1 MDKIGKL
8 LMGNMAKKG
17 IAGAAL
23 GAQVCYFAEKW
34 GKGRFSAVSLSRG
47 ILKLSVRTSC
57 AAQDLSMQEEE
68 LVNHLNEKIGKNIV
82 KRIRII
88 NIS

>member
-1 MDKIGKL
+1 MAS
-8 LMGNMAKKG
+8 MAKRG

-47 ILKLSVRTSC
+47 ILKLSVRSS
-57 AAQDLSMQEEE
+57 AVAQDLSMQEEE
-68 LVNHLNEKIGKNIV
+68 LVEYLNTKLEKNVV